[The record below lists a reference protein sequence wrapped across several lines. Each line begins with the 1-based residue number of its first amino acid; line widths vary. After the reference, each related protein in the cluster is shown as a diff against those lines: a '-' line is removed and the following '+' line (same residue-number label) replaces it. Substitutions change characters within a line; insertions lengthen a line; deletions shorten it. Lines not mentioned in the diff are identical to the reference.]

1 MNMQNNRVQLFFNIF
16 ILSFA
21 VLAIGGGPWSSDLLG
36 TIFEQETKKLIL
48 ITAGTISL
56 ISLILYLSEKNKFKK
71 SLSKVG
77 DNYYSESALS
87 YINEAKISP
96 ETIEQIIQEGKK
108 TKSKNSI
115 KYSWQNPEGKKYLVI
130 TNSKGVVLEVAC

>member
-1 MNMQNNRVQLFFNIF
+1 MHINREPIFFNIF
-16 ILSFA
+16 ILAFA

-36 TIFEQETKKLIL
+36 AIFQPETKKHIL
-48 ITAGTISL
+48 ITAGTISV
-56 ISLILYLSEKNKFKK
+56 ISLILYLSEKNKFKR

-77 DNYYSESALS
+77 INYYTEAALS

-96 ETIEQIIQEGKK
+96 DTIEQIIQEGNK
-108 TKSKNSI
+108 TKSTNTI
-115 KYSWQNPEGKKYLVI
+115 KYTWQNPEGKKYLVI